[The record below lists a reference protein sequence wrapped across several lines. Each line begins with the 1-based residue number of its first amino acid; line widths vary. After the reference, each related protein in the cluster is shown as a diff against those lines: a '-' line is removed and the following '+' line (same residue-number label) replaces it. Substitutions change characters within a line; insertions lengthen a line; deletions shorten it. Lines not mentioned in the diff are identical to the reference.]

1 MTPQSN
7 EEDQLA
13 GIQSALIL
21 LFDGLEPTQIMDVL
35 DGVLPKELSLW
46 HASDTRSVTNN
57 TQAIKTELRAINDY
71 VRDQTGIGVLA
82 VKQVNIHVGNIAHYL
97 DRMEIVITSVSKARR
112 SK

>member
-1 MTPQSN
+1 MTSPSN

-46 HASDTRSVTNN
+46 HASDTKSVRNN
-57 TQAIKTELRAINDY
+57 AQAIKTELIAINDY
-71 VRDQTGIGVLA
+71 VRDEQGLGVLA
-82 VKQVNIHVGNIAHYL
+82 VRAINKHVGNVAHSL
-97 DRMEIVITSVSKARR
+97 DRIEIVITSVSKARR
-112 SK
+112 PK